1 MWHKSQ
7 QLFIQNISYTIY
19 KDHMLLVLKTEQI
32 SPAVLQV
39 VHGIYTYVRTH
50 MHTHTFLS

>member
-1 MWHKSQ
+1 
-7 QLFIQNISYTIY
+7 
-19 KDHMLLVLKTEQI
+19 MLLILKTEQI

-50 MHTHTFLS
+50 THTHTFLSYEKGYIFS